1 MKKPLPFLASPL
13 IFIALWAGNTP
24 VQAQQINSFTPKTI
38 IGGTG
43 TRLQINGTGFGNS
56 RNNSYVAFVQDN
68 GQYNAPALAES
79 YRYLSWTDTR
89 IELEMPNAYNGK
101 IKVVVLG
108 KESISS
114 DSLHV
119 GANLGYRQVNP
130 LLYDLLSARDGNG
143 GITWYIHRS
152 YWNLPEARNAIAEVV
167 REFRC
172 KTGVNY
178 RIAPLLTDTPLNLGS
193 NIHLIAP
200 DSALGVVGFNDRL
213 WTSCILGSETFFT
226 IQTQLIRLGTRENW
240 YFGTGTPPSGKAK
253 FRYVLMHEMGHSL
266 GLGHVDEPGQ
276 TMFPSVTLLPSSNWS
291 MRDSITTAEKTA
303 IGHYVSLSRNFS
315 FRACGILPLSAPAN
329 CQDVYADPALSIQ
342 ANALESLRIYPNP
355 ARDQVRVEGLAAPAA
370 YRLLDL
376 SGRVLA
382 AGTLRQREAIPL
394 PTTAPGWYLLHIAG
408 QAPQKL
414 LIE

>member
-1 MKKPLPFLASPL
+1 
-13 IFIALWAGNTP
+13 
-24 VQAQQINSFTPKTI
+24 VRAQQIASFNPKTI

-43 TRLQINGTGFGNS
+43 ARLQIDGSGFGSS

-68 GQYNAPALAES
+68 GQYNAPATAEA
-79 YRYLSWTDTR
+79 YRYTSWTDTR
-89 IELEMPNAYNGK
+89 IELEMPNAFNGK

-108 KESISS
+108 KEAISA
-114 DSLHV
+114 DTLHV

-130 LLYDLLSARDGNG
+130 LVYDHLSARDGNG

-178 RIAPLLTDTPLNLGS
+178 RIAALPTDTPLSLGS

-213 WTSCILGSETFFT
+213 WTSCILGSETFYH
-226 IQTQLIRLGTRENW
+226 IQTQLIRLSTKENW
-240 YFGTGTPPSGKAK
+240 HFGTGAAPTGRAK

-291 MRDSITTAEKTA
+291 MRDSITTAEKIA
-303 IGHYVSLSRNFS
+303 IGHYVSLSQNFS
-315 FRACGILPLSAPAN
+315 FRACGILPLSTISN
-329 CQDVYADPALSIQ
+329 CKDAFADEALSTLT
-342 ANALESLRIYPNP
+342 ADKAALTLYPNP
-355 ARDQVRVEGLAAPAA
+355 ARDHVQVEGLTALAA

-382 AGTLRQREAIPL
+382 SGVLRQRAAIPL
-394 PTTAPGWYLLHIAG
+394 PLTAPGWYLLHIAG
-408 QAPQKL
+408 YAPQKL

>member
-1 MKKPLPFLASPL
+1 MKRPLPFLTSPL
-13 IFIALWAGNTP
+13 IFIALCAWNTP
-24 VQAQQINSFTPKTI
+24 LHAQQIASFTPKTI
-38 IGGTG
+38 IGGNG
-43 TRLQINGTGFGNS
+43 SRLQINGSGFGNS

-68 GQYNAPALAES
+68 GQYNAPAVAES
-79 YRYLSWTDTR
+79 YRYLNWTDTR
-89 IELEMPNAYNGK
+89 IELEMPVAFNGK

-108 KESISS
+108 KEVLSS
-114 DSLHV
+114 DTLHV
-119 GANLGYRQVNP
+119 SANLGYRQVNP

-178 RIAPLLTDTPLNLGS
+178 RIAPLFTDTPLNLGS

-213 WTSCILGSETFFT
+213 WTSCILGSETFYT
-226 IQTQLIRLGTRENW
+226 IQTQLIRLSTRENW

-291 MRDSITTAEKTA
+291 MRDSITTAERTA
-303 IGHYVSLSRNFS
+303 IAHYVALSRNFT
-315 FRACGILPLSAPAN
+315 FRACGILPLSTPSN
-329 CQDVYADPALSIQ
+329 CQDVYADPAL
-342 ANALESLRIYPNP
+342 AAHAPNTEALRIYPNP
-355 ARDQVRVEGLAAPAA
+355 ARDHVRVEGITAPAT
-370 YRLLDL
+370 YRLVDL

-382 AGTLRQREAIPL
+382 SGTLNQREAILL
-394 PTTAPGWYLLHIAG
+394 PSTAPGWYLLHIAG
-408 QAPQKL
+408 QAPHKL

>member
-1 MKKPLPFLASPL
+1 MKRTLPFLTFPL
-13 IFIALWAGNTP
+13 IFIALFAGNTALH
-24 VQAQQINSFTPKTI
+24 AQQIASFTPKTI

-43 TRLQINGTGFGNS
+43 ARLQINGSGFGSS

-68 GQYNAPALAES
+68 GQYNAPAVAES

-89 IELEMPNAYNGK
+89 IELEMPVAFNGK

-108 KESISS
+108 KEGISA
-114 DSLHV
+114 DTLHV
-119 GANLGYRQVNP
+119 SANLGYRQVNP

-303 IGHYVSLSRNFS
+303 IGHYVSLSRNFT
-315 FRACGILPLSAPAN
+315 FRACGILPLSAPTN
-329 CQDVYADPALSIQ
+329 CKDVYADPALSIH
-342 ANALESLRIYPNP
+342 ANAVESISIYPNP
-355 ARDQVRVEGLAAPAA
+355 ARDQVWVEGLSAPAA

-382 AGTLRQREAIPL
+382 SGTLHQREAIPL
-394 PTTAPGWYLLHIAG
+394 PTTAPGWYLLDIAG

>member
-1 MKKPLPFLASPL
+1 MKRHLQHLHYLLILWTLCVVQIPL
-13 IFIALWAGNTP
+13 G
-24 VQAQQINSFTPKTI
+24 AQQITSFSPTTI
-38 IGGTG
+38 TGGTG
-43 TRLQINGTGFGNS
+43 TRLQIDGDGFGNS
-56 RNNSYVAFVQDN
+56 RNNSYVAFVQEN

-79 YRYLSWTDTR
+79 YSYISWSDTR
-89 IELEMPNAYNGK
+89 IELEMPNAFNGK

-108 KESISS
+108 KEGLSS
-114 DSLHV
+114 DTLHV
-119 GANLGYRQVNP
+119 SANLGYRQVNP

-152 YWNLPEARNAIAEVV
+152 YWNLSEARNAIAEVV

-200 DSALGVVGFNDRL
+200 DSALPVVGFNDRL

-240 YFGTGTPPSGKAK
+240 YFGTPPSGKSK

-291 MRDSITTAEKTA
+291 MRDSITSAEKTA
-303 IGHYVSLSRNFS
+303 IGHYVALSRNFS
-315 FRACGILPLSAPAN
+315 FRACSILPLSAPAN
-329 CQDVYADPALSIQ
+329 CRDVFADPALS
-342 ANALESLRIYPNP
+342 ANTPATEALRIYPNP
-355 ARDQVRVEGLAAPAA
+355 AHDHIRVEGLTAPAA

-376 SGRVLA
+376 SGRLLA
-382 AGTLRQREAIPL
+382 TGTLRQREAIPL
-394 PTTAPGWYLLHIAG
+394 PATAPGWYLLYIAG
-408 QAPQKL
+408 RAPQKL
-414 LIE
+414 LSE